1 MQKLKRIGFILT
13 LVVLL
18 TSCSEYSKVLNKG
31 TIEQQYKLA
40 TEYYEAKKYDKAI
53 ALFEKVIPGF
63 RGKPQ
68 MERIQFMVSDAYYN
82 TKQYSLAAYHF
93 DRFTKNYPKST
104 KKEEAAFLAANSY
117 NLDSYIYSLDQ
128 ATTYEALD
136 AMQKFIDTYPNSEK
150 IADANQVIKDL
161 RYKLEL
167 KAFSIAKQYYHIEDY
182 TAAINAFDIFIS
194 DYLGTS
200 FREEAMYYRF
210 LAAYDLS
217 VKSVFS
223 KKEARLKDALKSYE
237 RLERNYPE
245 SEYLEDSKK
254 ILEDLN
260 ERLADYSVLTVSQQ

>member
-1 MQKLKRIGFILT
+1 MQKMKHISF
-13 LVVLL
+13 VALL
-18 TSCSEYSKVLNKG
+18 AIMLISCSEYSEVLNKG
-31 TIEQQYKLA
+31 TIEQQYKMA
-40 TEYYEAKKYDKAI
+40 TDYYDIEKYEKAI
-53 ALFEKVIPGF
+53 ALFEKVIPGY

-68 MERIQFMVSDAYYN
+68 MERIQFMVSDAYYK

-104 KKEEAAFLAANSY
+104 KKEEAAYLAAHSY
-117 NLDSYIYSLDQ
+117 FLDSNVYSLDQ
-128 ATTYEALD
+128 TTTYEALD
-136 AMQKFIDTYPNSEK
+136 AMQRYIDTYPNSER

-167 KAFSIAKQYYHIEDY
+167 KAYKTARQYYHIQDY
-182 TAAINAFDIFIS
+182 TAAINAFDIFVS

-200 FREEAMYYRF
+200 FREEALYYRF

-237 RLERNYPE
+237 RLKRNYPE
-245 SEYLEDSKK
+245 STFLEDSDK
-254 ILEDLN
+254 IVEDLN
-260 ERLADYSVLTVSQQ
+260 DRLAVYTELTVTQQ